1 MQSKLSLLFAFL
13 LGAAQM
19 LLAQVSTGVS
29 NPMASAIMETEKT
42 MSFGSRPCFRIEF
55 SNATPK
61 MTEDIWKDF
70 VKKNFSAKIAKN
82 KKSDEYVSPGLK
94 SAFMGPDPF
103 TLYSTFEKTGANS
116 TAINIWFD
124 QGSSF
129 LSRSVNAQRTD
140 EVVRLLRQ
148 YYLDV
153 RRAVISEEIKT
164 QENKQKD
171 LESKYK
177 KLQRDNAGMRKDI
190 DEWKAKIQKAEADIV
205 TNEKDQENTLA
216 EQEAQR
222 KVIEQVRLRLQNV
235 ENEKQ

>member
-13 LGAAQM
+13 FGAAPM
-19 LLAQVSTGVS
+19 LFAQVSAGTANQAV
-29 NPMASAIMETEKT
+29 NVVLETEKV

-55 SNATPK
+55 ANATPK
-61 MTEDIWKDF
+61 MTEDVWKDF
-70 VKKNFSAKIAKN
+70 VKKNFSGKIAKN

-103 TLYSTFEKTGANS
+103 TLYSTFEKTGANG
-116 TAINIWFD
+116 TAINVWFD
-124 QGSSF
+124 QGTAF
-129 LSRSVNAQRTD
+129 LSRSGNAQRTD

-153 RRAVISEEIKT
+153 RRAVITEEIKT

-171 LESKYK
+171 LESKFK
-177 KLQRDNAGMRKDI
+177 KLQRDNASMRKDI
-190 DEWKAKIQKAEADIV
+190 EEWKAKIQKAETDIV
-205 TNEKDQENTLA
+205 NNEKEQENTIA